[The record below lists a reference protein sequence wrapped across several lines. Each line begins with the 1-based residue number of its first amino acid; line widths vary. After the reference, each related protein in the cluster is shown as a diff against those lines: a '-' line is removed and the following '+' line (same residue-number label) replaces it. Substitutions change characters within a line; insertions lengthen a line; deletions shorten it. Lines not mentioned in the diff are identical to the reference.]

1 MISIE
6 LLIKL
11 INKVANRRY
20 ATQRNDK
27 IEDGIYS

>member
-20 ATQRNDK
+20 AARRNDK
-27 IEDGIYS
+27 IERRNL